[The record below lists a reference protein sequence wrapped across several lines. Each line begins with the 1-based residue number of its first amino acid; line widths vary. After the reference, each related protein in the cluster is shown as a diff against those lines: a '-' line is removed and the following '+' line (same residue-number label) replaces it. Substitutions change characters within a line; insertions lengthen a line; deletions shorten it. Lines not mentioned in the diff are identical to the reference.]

1 MRPVM
6 PKENRK
12 RKKIC
17 DTAAKLFVEKGF
29 ERTTIRDIAD
39 AGKFNSASLYYYF
52 EDKEDILYDIL
63 MKIMDDS
70 LAQLVKIKESDL
82 GLKEKLHVVIQLH
95 TRVYGTDPIKGSL
108 IVFNQK
114 SLSGKHWEELKEK
127 QVSYKDIVVS
137 ILDDLKK
144 QGMAGDLNTTVSA
157 FALFG
162 MIQWAHL
169 WYDPKGPVKPKEL
182 EKIFGRIFTEGI
194 LTDQEKEVDK

>member
-1 MRPVM
+1 M
-6 PKENRK
+6 PKKNNK
-12 RKKIC
+12 RKMIC

-63 MKIMDDS
+63 IKIMDES
-70 LAQLVKIKESDL
+70 LKELEKIKNGDL
-82 GLKEKLHVVIQLH
+82 SLQEKLLAVIKLH
-95 TRVYGTDPIKGSL
+95 TRVYGVDPVKGSL
-108 IVFNQK
+108 IVYNQK
-114 SLSGKHWEELKEK
+114 SLNQDHWEELKQK
-127 QVSYKDIVVS
+127 QAHYKKIVVS

-144 QGMAGDLNTTVSA
+144 QGMVGDINTTVSA

-169 WYDPKGPVKPKEL
+169 WYDPKGPIKPKDL
-182 EKIFGRIFTEGI
+182 EKNFARIFTDGI
-194 LTDQEKEVDK
+194 LGNQKLEVE